1 MVVFDHLR
9 DAVALGAG
17 VRADAHALTPPQWV
31 QLAAMA
37 AQTGARIEVA
47 HAHRL
52 TPAQRATLAETAG
65 ARVLFDF
72 GG

>member
-1 MVVFDHLR
+1 MVVFEHLK

-37 AQTGARIEVA
+37 AQSGARIEVA
-47 HAHRL
+47 HAERL
-52 TPAQRATLAETAG
+52 TPSQRAAMAETAG
-65 ARVLFDF
+65 GLILFVF